1 MVGYIGPKAIQY
13 NVDNS
18 VVEGD
23 SSIGGDSSVGGNLT
37 VDGNLQVNG
46 SISPPYPTVANANI
60 LINPSFT
67 VNQRG
72 DVIEH
77 NTESYG
83 PDRWRVR
90 GISQLGGTM
99 SQSSTVVDP
108 ATGINKLVVKHRNA
122 TSFSYIYQFIEAVN
136 LQGLYSKEMTL
147 SFGYSDAGGSGIP

>member
-72 DVIEH
+72 DVIDH

-90 GISQLGGTM
+90 GISQLGGTNVRI
-99 SQSSTVVDP
+99 STD
-108 ATGINKLVVKHRNA
+108 R
-122 TSFSYIYQFIEAVN
+122 
-136 LQGLYSKEMTL
+136 
-147 SFGYSDAGGSGIP
+147 